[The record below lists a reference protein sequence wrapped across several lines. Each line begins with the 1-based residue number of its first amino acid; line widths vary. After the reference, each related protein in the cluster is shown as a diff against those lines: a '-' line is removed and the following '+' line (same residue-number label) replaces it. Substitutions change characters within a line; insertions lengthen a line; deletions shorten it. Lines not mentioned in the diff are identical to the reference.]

1 MSFTADEYF
10 LNIALL
16 KRYNLTIGS
25 ITSPNQGYACPKNHR
40 FGQIWPIFYAS
51 MILSTQQ
58 QVPKKLSKVQ
68 NIINGFKL
76 QNETEYP
83 AIESSG

>member
-1 MSFTADEYF
+1 MNIF
-10 LNIALL
+10 LNVALL
-16 KRYNLTIGS
+16 NLYNLAIGY
-25 ITSPNQGYACPKNHR
+25 ITSPHQAYTGPKNHR